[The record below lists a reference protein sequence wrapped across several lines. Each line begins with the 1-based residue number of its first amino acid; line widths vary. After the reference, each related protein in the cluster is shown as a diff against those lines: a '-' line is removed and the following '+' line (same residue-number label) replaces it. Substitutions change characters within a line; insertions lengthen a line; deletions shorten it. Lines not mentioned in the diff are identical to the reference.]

1 MKKKRRNLLTI
12 RGRDEDINKNES
24 SGVVN
29 NDDVNIV
36 CTDMVKQSQVDKN
49 ENENIGTNLQRRRS
63 KVK

>member
-36 CTDMVKQSQVDKN
+36 CTDMVKQSQVDKS
-49 ENENIGTNLQRRRS
+49 ENENIGTNLGQDEIS
-63 KVK
+63 IP

>member
-29 NDDVNIV
+29 NDDVNI
-36 CTDMVKQSQVDKN
+36 DMYRHGKAES
-49 ENENIGTNLQRRRS
+49 GG
-63 KVK
+63 